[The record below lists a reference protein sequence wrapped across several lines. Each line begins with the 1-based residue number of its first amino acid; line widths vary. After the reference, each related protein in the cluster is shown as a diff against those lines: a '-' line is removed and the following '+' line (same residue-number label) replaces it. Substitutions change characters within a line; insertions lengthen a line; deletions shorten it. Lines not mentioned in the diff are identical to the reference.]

1 LPKASKT
8 TTRRSPL
15 SSEEGTI
22 NRAQFV
28 ISTAG
33 FVASTG
39 AVSFAQTAG
48 GTRSLWVWRT
58 ALSESAGVVAFAHRN
73 SIRTVFLSI
82 LADDRDALEA
92 GDATPLLALRAF
104 GSAGLALY
112 CVAGDPSWVER
123 TRVDPPETVKKL
135 LAVHATR
142 GIFEGLALDVEPHTL
157 PEWKDDGRKAALA
170 QNYLALMSL
179 IQSAAGVLNVAVLA
193 TVHPTYAKY
202 TPPSGSGETLLQ
214 SVARIV
220 DATDLMAYRNSEA
233 TLESFGGAAMEQL
246 AGIGKPWWLGVS
258 THTGS
263 PPGTSYGSLPAARF
277 FPAID
282 KTGADLAQRYP
293 GSFQG
298 ISIEDYRNTVALVG

>member
-1 LPKASKT
+1 MA
-8 TTRRSPL
+8 
-15 SSEEGTI
+15 GTGS
-22 NRAQFV
+22 RA
-28 ISTAG
+28 
-33 FVASTG
+33 
-39 AVSFAQTAG
+39 FAQAEI

-123 TRVDPPETVKKL
+123 TRVDPPETVKQL

-157 PEWKDDGRKAALA
+157 PEWKNDGRKASLA
-170 QNYLALMSL
+170 KNYLDLLAL
-179 IQSAAGVLNVAVLA
+179 IQSAAAVLNVPVLA

-214 SVARIV
+214 SAARIV

-258 THTGS
+258 THTNS
-263 PPGTSYGSLPAARF
+263 PPGTSYASLPAARF
-277 FPAID
+277 FPGID
-282 KTGADLAQRYP
+282 KTAADLAGRYP

-298 ISIEDYRNTVALVG
+298 ISIEDYRNTLALVG